1 MFSNTSAMKR
11 YFIPSLLSVLLAAVT
26 LGQTATPKD
35 ESAETA
41 AGAAACFACGTLYV
55 LVILGGVAITIALMV
70 WVARDAKNRG
80 MDNAVLWMLLVF
92 FTNIIGLIIYL
103 LARPQ
108 GNLVTCS
115 HCKNKRLAVSATCPH
130 CGNP

>member
-1 MFSNTSAMKR
+1 MKR
-11 YFIPSLLSVLLAAVT
+11 YVIPLFALALASVSLA
-26 LGQTATPKD
+26 QTATPRD
-35 ESAETA
+35 ESA
-41 AGAAACFACGTLYV
+41 AGAAACFACGTIYIFV
-55 LVILGGVAITIALMV
+55 LLVGLAITIALMV

-92 FTNIIGLIIYL
+92 FTNIIGLIVYL

-108 GNLVTCS
+108 GNLIVCS
-115 HCKNKRLAVSATCPH
+115 HCKNKRLAVSAKCPH